1 MTDIGILTE
10 DKNFRYRAGGFLV
23 DNGKVLFV
31 KSKEADHYYYVI
43 GGGVHICER
52 SKKAAEREFLEES
65 GINARAERL
74 AVLCENFFR
83 DKDGVFKETDCHT
96 LEFYYILSADEEQ
109 IKNCRSKTDNG
120 EKLEWLTFEEITRKD
135 VRPYFIKERIL
146 EIVSTKN
153 VIHVIND
160 ELSDKNEK
168 NV

>member
-1 MTDIGILTE
+1 MTDIGIITE

-65 GINARAERL
+65 GINAKAQRL

-83 DKDGVFKETDCHT
+83 DNDGVFKGIDCHT
-96 LEFYYILSADEEQ
+96 LEFYYIMSADEEQ
-109 IKNCRSKTDNG
+109 IKNCRSQTDNG
-120 EKLEWLTFEEITRKD
+120 EKLEWLTFEEIARKD

-146 EIVSTKN
+146 EIVNAKN

-160 ELSDKNEK
+160 ELSEKSEK